1 MSAGAG
7 PSSAG
12 RMNSV
17 QNTVAAS
24 DKVNSL
30 PISDEP
36 GSGDSHR
43 LPKAHIV
50 VSALNTTPRAVD
62 DCRWSESPA
71 RQFITK

>member
-1 MSAGAG
+1 VTGAG

-12 RMNSV
+12 STNSV
-17 QNTVAAS
+17 QNTVIAS
-24 DKVNSL
+24 EIVNSL

-36 GSGDSHR
+36 TSGDCQR
-43 LPKAHIV
+43 LPNAHIV
-50 VSALNTTPRAVD
+50 VNALNTTPRAVD